1 MVSANHSRSHFFE
14 GDDLFSPNATCHPD
28 VRSYRYFGA
37 SLGLAVTLVG
47 TVGNVMT
54 LLAFAAEPRLRS
66 RFNLLILNL
75 TVADLLYCGFLQPV
89 TSATFLRNGW
99 AWGPTACRTVGLL
112 IFVANAVSIF
122 NLVLIAGSRYALI
135 ASPQAYERVFQRR
148 TMPVFVALPWALG
161 LALFGPLW
169 RIYVFLPAV
178 CTCSFHRSRGK
189 PYTTVLMFFMF
200 VLGLGCIG
208 VFYYLINRRV
218 RAASRA
224 LKMHRRGDGGGC
236 GKAGGKAGP
245 RAAPDLSSS
254 QGTAADSRPQALSD
268 VSSSLGPGA
277 GSRPQAPPDGNS
289 GPQAPPDEN
298 SRPQAPPDGNSRP
311 QANPDVPSSSS
322 SSSSRQGLRG
332 KRAGKGRPRAPDSGY
347 CDEASR
353 ETEGTSVADEESTAG
368 PRQPQRGVPTAQ
380 GGGGGGCGGG
390 VRDFRKVTRMC
401 FAMFLVYVTCY
412 MPFCVLHVVD
422 AKKRFPVLLHMVAG
436 NFTWLNSCINPV
448 LYAVMNRQFRE
459 AYRGVLLKAYRLC
472 FCRR

>member
-1 MVSANHSRSHFFE
+1 MYSVNTSTSHFFE

-47 TVGNVMT
+47 TAGNVMT
-54 LLAFAAEPRLRS
+54 LLAFAAEPRLRH

-99 AWGPTACRTVGLL
+99 SWGPTACRAVGLL

-135 ASPQAYERVFQRR
+135 ANPHAYERVFQRR
-148 TMPVFVALPWALG
+148 TMPFFIALPWALG

-169 RIYVFLPAV
+169 HIYVFLPAV
-178 CTCSFHRSRGK
+178 CTCSFHRSMGK
-189 PYTTVLMFFMF
+189 PYTTILMFFMF

-208 VFYYLINRRV
+208 VFYYLIDRRV
-218 RAASRA
+218 KAASRA
-224 LKMHRRGDGGGC
+224 LKMHQRGGGR
-236 GKAGGKAGP
+236 AGGKDGS
-245 RAAPDLSSS
+245 RAALDHSSS

-268 VSSSLGPGA
+268 LSSSPGTGA
-277 GSRPQAPPDGNS
+277 GSRPQALPG
-289 GPQAPPDEN
+289 GN
-298 SRPQAPPDGNSRP
+298 SRPQAPPDGDSRPQAPPDGSSRP
-311 QANPDVPSSSS
+311 QANPELSSSS
-322 SSSSRQGLRG
+322 SSCRG
-332 KRAGKGRPRAPDSGY
+332 QRGKGRPRAPDSGY
-347 CDEASR
+347 GDEASR
-353 ETEGTSVADEESTAG
+353 GTEGTSVADEESTAG
-368 PRQPQRGVPTAQ
+368 PRQGEALAAQ
-380 GGGGGGCGGG
+380 GGGGGGCRGG

-412 MPFCVLHVVD
+412 MPFCVLHVLD
-422 AKKRFPVLLHMVAG
+422 ANKRFPVLLHMVAG
-436 NFTWLNSCINPV
+436 NFTWLNSCVNPV
-448 LYAVMNRQFRE
+448 LYAVMNRQFRD